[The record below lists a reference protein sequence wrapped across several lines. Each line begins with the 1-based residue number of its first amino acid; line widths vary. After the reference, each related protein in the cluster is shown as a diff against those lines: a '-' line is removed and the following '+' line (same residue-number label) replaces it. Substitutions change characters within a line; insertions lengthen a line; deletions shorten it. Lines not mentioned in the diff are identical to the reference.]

1 MFSQYGYK
9 WDLFFSTCPVGYI
22 RLQLQR
28 LLFALQFSPSVTACT
43 CNLWRQPFSLS
54 SIKMFLR
61 LQRDNTFFLW
71 WREIW
76 DLDWPLGSPD
86 SVWREPV
93 LEIVDEVKVE
103 RAELGGSHG
112 TPSEESK
119 ESFQMDEERIQRVGR
134 RKRSE
139 WVTDPGK
146 ERSNQWVWGGWGQ
159 GSWIIL
165 GELAS
170 FEKLEKVQ
178 IWPYYHEIRG
188 QRVLRQQT

>member
-1 MFSQYGYK
+1 MK
-9 WDLFFSTCPVGYI
+9 ATFFLP
-22 RLQLQR
+22 
-28 LLFALQFSPSVTACT
+28 
-43 CNLWRQPFSLS
+43 
-54 SIKMFLR
+54 SIKMFLC

-71 WREIW
+71 WGEIW

-86 SVWREPV
+86 PVWRESV

-112 TPSEESK
+112 TTSEESK
-119 ESFQMDEERIQRVGR
+119 KSFSNGWRTDTESRQKKM
-134 RKRSE
+134 SE
-139 WVTDPGK
+139 WITDLGK
-146 ERSNQWVWGGWGQ
+146 ERSNRWVWGRWGQ

-188 QRVLRQQT
+188 QRVLRQQI